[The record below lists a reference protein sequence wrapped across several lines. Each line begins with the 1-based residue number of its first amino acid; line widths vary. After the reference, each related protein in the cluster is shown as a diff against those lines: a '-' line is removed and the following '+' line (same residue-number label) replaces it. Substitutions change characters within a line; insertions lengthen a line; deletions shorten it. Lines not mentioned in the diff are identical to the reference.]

1 MMQSAP
7 QPRKRANPNR
17 AVARV
22 DIAVTEAIIGLPAD
36 KTMNGNAMAGLQKS
50 TVPHGT
56 RAATLALIG
65 ALLVGSPL
73 AGTLLASTVAQAQT
87 KIRVGKAQ
95 AQTFAFIPADVGTE
109 TGLFKKRGLDIEI
122 SSFAGDARLL
132 QALTADAV
140 DIALGGGP
148 MLAYVAKGA
157 PLLGVAAAAD
167 APSTIMVVVL
177 KDGPVK
183 TEDDLKGRTLSV
195 STTGSLTYWLAQ
207 QLSRS
212 HGWGPDGIKI
222 ATLGSSAAQAA
233 ALKTNQIDGIVTES
247 STVFKLEEDG
257 IGRILVRF
265 GDRIKDFHVH
275 VIYASKKLIDG
286 NPDALRAFLA
296 GWFETVQYM
305 RDNKLQTIDIAARVA
320 SDASKSVSSRNYEE
334 LMPIFNQTGRFN
346 PKALYTLSRSF
357 IELSLL
363 PEAPDMS
370 KLYTESFLPK

>member
-1 MMQSAP
+1 
-7 QPRKRANPNR
+7 
-17 AVARV
+17 
-22 DIAVTEAIIGLPAD
+22 
-36 KTMNGNAMAGLQKS
+36 MNGNVMAGLRKRTAPRRQAR
-50 TVPHGT
+50 T
-56 RAATLALIG
+56 ATLALIG
-65 ALLVGSPL
+65 TLLVGSL
-73 AGTLLASTVAQAQT
+73 FAGTLLASTAAQAQT
-87 KIRVGKAQ
+87 KIRIGKAQ
-95 AQTFAFIPADVGTE
+95 AQTFAFIPADVGTA

-132 QALTADAV
+132 QALTADAI

-247 STVFKLEEDG
+247 STVFKLEQDG

-275 VIYASKKLIDG
+275 VIYASKKLIDS

-305 RDNKLQTIDIAARVA
+305 RDNKRQTIDIAARVA
-320 SDASKSVSSRNYEE
+320 SDASKSVSTRNYEE

-346 PKALYTLSRSF
+346 PKALDTLSRSF
-357 IELSLL
+357 IELGLL
-363 PEAPDMS
+363 PEAPDMR